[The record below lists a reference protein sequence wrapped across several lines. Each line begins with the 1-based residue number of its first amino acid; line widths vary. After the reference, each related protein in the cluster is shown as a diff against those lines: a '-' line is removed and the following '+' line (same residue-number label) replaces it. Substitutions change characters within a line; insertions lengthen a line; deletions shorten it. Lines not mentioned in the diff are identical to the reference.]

1 MKKKNIFL
9 TILCA
14 LCIISSCIVTSFYP
28 NVSTATP
35 TKLPETLEQ
44 NLTAFI
50 LAKKLEQD
58 PKYEYITFEKDTPE
72 NIQKDIKKGLDSSL
86 SSAKNI
92 FENDPTSAII
102 FPIVK
107 IVLKISPVGKGSLL
121 LGTTGEGRRQKK
133 CYYNYALSHIHKPGR
148 KNPASEAVYAK
159 LLIIL

>member
-72 NIQKDIKKGLDSSL
+72 DIQKDNFGASIRTCAAVGVKSIIIPKDRSVGVTDVVV
-86 SSAKNI
+86 K
-92 FENDPTSAII
+92 TSVGTINY
-102 FPIVK
+102 VK
-107 IVLKISPVGKGSLL
+107 IIMVNNLVATIKSLQNNL
-121 LGTTGEGRRQKK
+121 M
-133 CYYNYALSHIHKPGR
+133 
-148 KNPASEAVYAK
+148 
-159 LLIIL
+159 

>member
-58 PKYEYITFEKDTPE
+58 PKYEYISFEKDTPE
-72 NIQKDIKKGLDSSL
+72 DIQKDIKKGLDSSL
-86 SSAKNI
+86 SSAKKH
-92 FENDPTSAII
+92 F
-102 FPIVK
+102 
-107 IVLKISPVGKGSLL
+107 
-121 LGTTGEGRRQKK
+121 
-133 CYYNYALSHIHKPGR
+133 
-148 KNPASEAVYAK
+148 
-159 LLIIL
+159 